1 MIGSIIIGSTVLL
14 STALVGAIAVETK
27 KNLKVMREYD
37 HREKGVE
44 NEVTEN
50 LAETRAR
57 LEEVATEFRYL
68 TEDYRGIFAQP
79 LIGST
84 RFSTSIETLE
94 KYAQMEYNPDVY
106 IEPDDVPFIRKAN
119 LFFQEFED
127 AKNRGIDGLSSEDLA
142 LVIRGRSLAHS
153 VYDQTVAMD
162 KRLKAREELE
172 DVAQKL
178 SIAKRVDIPGLP
190 RV

>member
-14 STALVGAIAVETK
+14 STAIVGAIAVEAK

-44 NEVTEN
+44 NEVTEK

-57 LEEVATEFRYL
+57 LAEVATEFRYL

-94 KYAQMEYNPDVY
+94 KYAQMEYSPDVY
-106 IEPDDVPFIRKAN
+106 MEPDDVPLIRKAN
-119 LFFQEFED
+119 LFFQEFEE

-178 SIAKRVDIPGLP
+178 SISKRVDVPGLP